1 MKFSENRKLVQILF
15 VNTSEVSYVSHSE
28 MTFVFFVKRNLTD
41 NPPSPCCEWNVQ
53 LREIDELEVK
63 VKSIAYLECHQE
75 VCPTNRQCHVHL
87 GNLLVKVSNK
97 KMSEC

>member
-1 MKFSENRKLVQILF
+1 MS
-15 VNTSEVSYVSHSE
+15 
-28 MTFVFFVKRNLTD
+28 FVKRNLTD

-53 LREIDELEVK
+53 LQEIELEVK

-87 GNLLVKVSNK
+87 GNLLVKVSNQK
-97 KMSEC
+97 NVSVLRFTSGFSMFNFNNKFFKNLQNYVH